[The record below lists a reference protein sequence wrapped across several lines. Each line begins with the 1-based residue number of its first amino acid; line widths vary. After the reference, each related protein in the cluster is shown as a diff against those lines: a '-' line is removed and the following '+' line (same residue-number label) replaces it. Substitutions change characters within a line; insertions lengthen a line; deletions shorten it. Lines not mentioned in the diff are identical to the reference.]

1 MDLGYILEIQ
11 QNIHPTVI
19 LEIGPARG
27 NNFEFYPSNC
37 RVIALDYNSY
47 FEKYFRENKSKF
59 PNILCE
65 DFVNGRA
72 EDMREI
78 EDNSVD
84 VVVAT
89 YVLCSVKD
97 RYKTLREIQRVL
109 KKGGTY
115 YFMEHVGYP
124 HTSSWHIFLFAI
136 QLLLQPFWYAFLG
149 GCHCHRQSWSYIE
162 KAGFHTLDLN
172 YEYPNEM
179 VFIARAH
186 IWGTAT
192 THQSDDC
199 NHKK

>member
-1 MDLGYILEIQ
+1 MVIKLGSLSERAK
-11 QNIHPTVI
+11 HTVI

-37 RVIALDYNSY
+37 RIIALDYNSY
-47 FEKYFRENKSKF
+47 FEKYFRQNKSKF

-65 DFVNGRA
+65 DFVNGMA
-72 EDMREI
+72 EDMRQI

-97 RYKTLREIQRVL
+97 RNKTLREIRRVL
-109 KKGGTY
+109 KKGGTIMKY
-115 YFMEHVGYP
+115 LVQPMGVWSRFVYHDKHYVNDDVGKTMRKDP
-124 HTSSWHIFLFAI
+124 PTVTVAVTWSHIE
-136 QLLLQPFWYAFLG
+136 
-149 GCHCHRQSWSYIE
+149 R
-162 KAGFHTLDLN
+162 AGFHTLHLN

-192 THQSDDC
+192 THETDEFMNKD
-199 NHKK
+199 